1 MTRLDNSIINEAL
14 STGCVSTT
22 ARDDHRGFLELAV
35 VAKEAVHSEHVEE
48 REDNVDP
55 KKDPKNNANH
65 ITKYAVPKVS
75 HELGKDAQAA
85 QDSHGDAKS
94 SSRCSHDG
102 RKVHTR
108 NGSGGERTPRDPS
121 QR

>member
-1 MTRLDNSIINEAL
+1 MTRLDNSVINEAL

-35 VAKEAVHSEHVEE
+35 VAKEAVHSEHIEE

-94 SSRCSHDG
+94 SSRCSCDG

-108 NGSGGERTPRDPS
+108 NGSGGERTAS
-121 QR
+121 